1 MASQGTGNG
10 EERGIN
16 WERFLW
22 NCAGTRYLFEVQS
35 GGLHGQLR
43 SDAGHSLTL
52 PMVAWEG
59 LLDCVRAQRKART
72 QTAAVDLPA
81 RAGARWTSA
90 ESDELRDGYKAGK
103 TVAQLAAQHSRTRG
117 AIRSELERL
126 GLIVSPYAGSG
137 QAHPAFAPYDGV
149 PVTQLAAAPLPNAS
163 ASRVPEDARRG

>member
-1 MASQGTGNG
+1 MAECGAEHGTQ
-10 EERGIN
+10 RGIN
-16 WERFLW
+16 WERFVW
-22 NCAGTRYLFEVQS
+22 NCAGTRYLFEIQS

-43 SDAGHSLTL
+43 SDAGQSLTL

-90 ESDELRDGYKAGK
+90 ESDELRDGFKAGK
-103 TVAQLAAQHSRTRG
+103 SLAALAAQHSRTRG
-117 AIRSELERL
+117 AIERELERM
-126 GLIVSPYAGSG
+126 GLIVSPYASPG

-149 PVTQLAAAPLPNAS
+149 PVTQLAAAPLPGL
-163 ASRVPEDARRG
+163 REDARRG